1 MPISSQ
7 NHYKNAGEFASA
19 GNAPDTLTGRVLQ
32 LLPEIE
38 QWFRSGYK
46 TRQVAAELRERGIVI
61 DYFYLVKLLGRF
73 GRSESAIRR
82 SMARNTLP
90 LTLAGGAESAVIDL
104 KRKDEARTGFRPNP
118 NPKKEDLI

>member
-1 MPISSQ
+1 M
-7 NHYKNAGEFASA
+7 AASNS
-19 GNAPDTLTGRVLQ
+19 GAPDTLTGRVLQ

-46 TRQVAAELRERGIVI
+46 TRQVAAELRQRGIVI

-73 GRSESAIRR
+73 GRSERAIRR
-82 SMARNTLP
+82 SMAGHPLP
-90 LTLAGGAESAVIDL
+90 LPVAVSSESAVNDL

-118 NPKKEDLI
+118 NPRKEDLI